1 MCQTSHKICKIYRQV
16 AREKPTRLLNV
27 GNDADGQVRLEV
39 VDQSAFNMPYVTLSH
54 RWGQPEPPKLT
65 RASIQKLKSGVA
77 QCTLPKTFRDAIYI
91 AIEVGVKYLWI
102 DSLCIFQDSE
112 ADWKCQSKRMAGI
125 YAGALFNI
133 SATSSENSQYGCIQP
148 PTLPGLVP
156 VLPQHGRNPEQ
167 TTFIELHDAT
177 GFPVDITLSILSARG
192 WVQQEWE
199 LAPATLH
206 CTSTQLHWR
215 CSESRFSETYPE
227 GIQYG
232 FGLHDQVHPELTDD
246 VTRFGL
252 RSLIVSAIQG
262 SSEVTCLDTINTWL
276 ALVRRYS
283 SRKLTKEDDRFIAIG
298 GLKNAISECFNNST
312 LVQYHSGLWSQY
324 LIEQLN
330 WKSTHINCHRRQ
342 INVAIPT
349 WSWASIEASVVF
361 TFVGLPTDTGRDSW
375 RYNYIITRN
384 PKKRPQHLAQA
395 EFLTINSLDEF
406 GQSATRD
413 GCAILV
419 TGMLV
424 QTCLA
429 NSSDG
434 ASFVGFK
441 GLPRVVD
448 SLELRYDCVEEKY
461 ISDQWGLEYYFWPL
475 LYFDDSRCSKI
486 QGLLLRGI
494 VGPFRTIP
502 NFSCK
507 QLIRCGWIEISRKS
521 LRRSAMHSCVE
532 DRSWTE
538 RETFYV
544 F

>member
-1 MCQTSHKICKIYRQV
+1 MIYREV

-27 GNDADGQVRLEV
+27 GNDADVAVRLEV

-65 RASIQKLKSGVA
+65 RASFQELKSGVA
-77 QCTLPKTFRDAIYI
+77 KCTFPGTFRDAIYV
-91 AIEVGVKYLWI
+91 AIKVGVKYLWI
-102 DSLCIFQDSE
+102 DSLCIFQDSGE
-112 ADWKCQSKRMAGI
+112 DWKYESQRMAGI

-133 SATSSENSQYGCIQP
+133 SATSSENSQYGCIQSP
-148 PTLPGLVP
+148 VLPGLVP
-156 VLPQHGRNPEQ
+156 VLPHHGRNPEQ

-177 GFPVDITLSILSARG
+177 LFPVDIASSILSTRG

-206 CTSTQLHWR
+206 CTSAQLHWR

-232 FGLHDQVHPELTDD
+232 FDLHDQVQSRLAHD
-246 VTRFGL
+246 VTLFDL
-252 RSLIVSAIQG
+252 QSLIVSAVQG
-262 SSEVTCLDTINTWL
+262 STEATWLNAINTWL
-276 ALVRRYS
+276 NLIRKYS
-283 SRKLTKEDDRFIAIG
+283 SKKLTKEDDRFIAIG

-330 WKSTHINCHRRQ
+330 WKSTDVNCHRRQ

-349 WSWASIEASVVF
+349 WSWASIEASVAF
-361 TFVGLPTDTGRDSW
+361 TFLTFTEGDSW
-375 RYNYIITRN
+375 VYYYVIPRD
-384 PKKRPQHLAQA
+384 PKRRSQRLAQA
-395 EFLTINSLDEF
+395 EFLTTNSPDEF
-406 GQSATRD
+406 GQSASRD

-429 NSSDG
+429 DSSGD
-434 ASFVGFK
+434 APFVGFK
-441 GLPRVVD
+441 GLRMAVD
-448 SLELRYDCVEEKY
+448 SVELRYDCIEERH

-475 LYFDDSRCSKI
+475 LYFDDRGCSKI
-486 QGLLLRGI
+486 QGILLRGI

-502 NFSCK
+502 NFSCR
-507 QLIRCGWIEISRKS
+507 QLIRCGWIEMSGKS
-521 LRRSAMHSCVE
+521 LRSAMHSCME